1 MEIFLTLFIII
12 MFFPIP
18 LKFYIY
24 YYNNCYFVKLYNF
37 TLFDNAAF
45 KKKKENIKH
54 KEYNPPIKDK
64 DKSKDKAS
72 DLFKSITYRD
82 IKVII
87 NKLSKLKFK
96 PVLNLSSKLQYS
108 FDDAARTAISYGVLS
123 NIPSIIYFCINI
135 IFKTKKYDFEIIP
148 HFNDKLLLKLE
159 SKSIIFISIANI
171 IYMIFILFIN
181 LLYIMLKNRKTTIHK
196 I

>member
-1 MEIFLTLFIII
+1 MKIFLTLFIII

-45 KKKKENIKH
+45 KKKKENIKR

-64 DKSKDKAS
+64 SKYKAS

-135 IFKTKKYDFEIIP
+135 IFKIKKYDFEIIP

>member
-1 MEIFLTLFIII
+1 MKIFLTLFIII

-24 YYNNCYFVKLYNF
+24 YYNNCYYVKLYDF

-54 KEYNPPIKDK
+54 KKHNPPIN
-64 DKSKDKAS
+64 DKSKDKPS
-72 DLFKSITYRD
+72 ELFKSITYQD
-82 IKVII
+82 IKIII
-87 NKLSKLKFK
+87 NKLYKLKFK
-96 PVLNLSSKLQYS
+96 PVLNFSSKLEYS

-123 NIPSIIYFCINI
+123 NIPSIIYFCINV

-148 HFNDKLLLKLE
+148 QFNDKLLLKLE

-171 IYMIFILFIN
+171 IYIMFILFKN
-181 LLYIMLKNRKTTIHK
+181 LFYIIHKNRKTTLHK